1 MIRSSAFNDFN
12 FSTFRSSTMFNK
24 FAFVVGLV
32 LANSA
37 FAAGS
42 DNVAVV
48 TDKDDVMMVAAV
60 GNTWSVVAMD
70 NTNGMSKV
78 RKFFDLGENGVQQID
93 YVVNCAD
100 QSVALAGFAVLKTA
114 DTNHARLTEPN
125 YDDLTFYKPK
135 LDIDRNIANNV
146 CDKRVAMSNN
156 GSTN

>member
-1 MIRSSAFNDFN
+1 
-12 FSTFRSSTMFNK
+12 MFNK

-114 DTNHARLTEPN
+114 DTNHARLAEPS
-125 YDDLTFYKPK
+125 YDDLSFYKPK

-146 CDKRVAMSNN
+146 CDKRVAMGNN